1 MKRPDQRPEV
11 PSDEPAT
18 VIANPR
24 VLYGL
29 DDEAELTPVVEAN
42 TASSASAKAQ
52 NLGMRMVL
60 VSLLLVA
67 VGLFAYRGLSARLK
81 FSRVAAEASQAASK
95 RSLEQKAAAQARPAP
110 QIEEEKELVLPSTP
124 EKAARAFARGE
135 YEEALAQYRYL
146 AQEKPD
152 AEVYR
157 VMVKV
162 LSTRRRE
169 H

>member
-1 MKRPDQRPEV
+1 MKKPEQRPEV
-11 PSDEPAT
+11 SSDEPAT

-29 DDEAELTPVVEAN
+29 DDEADLTPVVEAN

-52 NLGMRMVL
+52 NLGMRMAL
-60 VSLLLVA
+60 ISLLLVA

-81 FSRVAAEASQAASK
+81 FARVAAEAGQTASR
-95 RSLEQKAAAQARPAP
+95 RSEAERAAAVVAQPKV
-110 QIEEEKELVLPSTP
+110 EEEKELVLPSTP

-135 YEEALAQYRYL
+135 YEDALAQYRYL
-146 AQEKPD
+146 AQQKPD